1 MARRWMPLAALILGL
16 AILPA
21 AASTVIG
28 LSVEDQARLSD
39 YVVIG
44 EVIGQ
49 RGQNHPQN
57 GIETAV
63 TLKVTDVLKGDLRSN
78 RALVFHTRGGEVD
91 GVISE
96 ALGEATFSKGQK
108 VLVFLESI
116 DGRLYNLGLSMGVWS
131 VQEDDAGSVTLT
143 RALTDGLTVV
153 GDEPV
158 EVGPL
163 TFSDMSERVSY
174 AVRQPRFD
182 SVILR
187 EARGQGR

>member
-1 MARRWMPLAALILGL
+1 MARRWMPLAALVLGL

-63 TLKVTDVLKGDLRSN
+63 TLKVTDVLKGDLRSG

-108 VLVFLESI
+108 VLVFMESI

-131 VQEDDAGSVTLT
+131 VQEDDAGGVTLT

-174 AVRQPRFD
+174 AGRQPRFD

>member
-1 MARRWMPLAALILGL
+1 MARSWMPRIAVVLGL
-16 AILPA
+16 AIMPA

-28 LSVEDQARLSD
+28 LSVEDQVRLSE

-49 RGQNHPQN
+49 RGQDHPQN
-57 GIETAV
+57 GIETTV
-63 TLKVTDVLKGDLRSN
+63 TLKVTEVLKGDLRAG

-91 GVISE
+91 GVLSE
-96 ALGEATFSKGQK
+96 ALGEATFSKGET
-108 VLVFLESI
+108 VLVFLERI
-116 DGRLYNLGLSMGVWS
+116 DGRLHNLGLSMGVWS
-131 VQEDDAGSVTLT
+131 VQEDPSGGVTLT

-158 EVGPL
+158 EIGPL
-163 TFSDMSERVSY
+163 TLSAMSERVAY

-182 SVILR
+182 SAILR